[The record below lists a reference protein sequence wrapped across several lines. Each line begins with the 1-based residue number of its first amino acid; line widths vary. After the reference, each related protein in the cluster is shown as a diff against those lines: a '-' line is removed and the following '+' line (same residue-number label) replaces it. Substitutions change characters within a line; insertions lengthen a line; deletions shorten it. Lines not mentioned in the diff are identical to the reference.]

1 MNKKHYL
8 IIGIIVFMIL
18 LGISFISVELTSNL
32 TMILILF
39 LLLAYAFK
47 LIKKMIKMIKTDI
60 KSSYLKEEKQPNH
73 DENKAIYNDTL
84 STNKEDTVPNNI
96 IKEEPKRKPLF
107 SYADIEN
114 LYKHYSIEELEE
126 EINDTSSNLE
136 MLEDELD
143 LYPDD
148 KDMLLDK
155 MDLLNKFQ
163 ELGKLK
169 ISKLKEKQKEINETQ
184 NETKSDIEYIEVVGT
199 KYTDAYYILSNVVR
213 DNGGVWDVGGYQE
226 HEIILTLK
234 PEPNNQYDP
243 NAILVTY
250 ESPQNSKFDRSG
262 NIGYIPKE
270 VAAKTK
276 LTKSLKVKAIVKEG
290 FKNMYIKIPMKNKA
304 TKN

>member
-39 LLLAYAFK
+39 LLLVYLFK
-47 LIKKMIKMIKTDI
+47 LIKKMIKIDT
-60 KSSYLKEEKQPNH
+60 KSNYLKEEKQSNY
-73 DENKAIYNDTL
+73 DENKGSHNDTL
-84 STNKEDTVPNNI
+84 SINKEDTVPNNI
-96 IKEEPKRKPLF
+96 IKEEPERKPLF

-114 LYKHYSIEELEE
+114 LYKHYSLEGLEE
-126 EINDTSSNLE
+126 EINDTASSLE
-136 MLEDELD
+136 MIESELE

-148 KDMLLDK
+148 KYMLLDK

-184 NETKSDIEYIEVVGT
+184 DETKSDIEYIEVVGT
-199 KYTDAYYILSNVVR
+199 KYTDAYYILSNAIR
-213 DNGGVWDVGGYQE
+213 DRGEVWDVNGYQY
-226 HEIILTLK
+226 HDIVLTLQA
-234 PEPNNQYDP
+234 EPNNQYDP

-250 ESPQNSKFDRSG
+250 ENEK
-262 NIGYIPKE
+262 IGHLPKE
-270 VAAKTK
+270 VAARTK
-276 LTKSLKVKAIVKEG
+276 LTKPLKVKAIIKEG
-290 FKNMYIKIPMKNKA
+290 FKNMYIKIPMKNKT

>member
-39 LLLAYAFK
+39 LLLVQIFK
-47 LIKKMIKMIKTDI
+47 LIKKMIKKMKTDT
-60 KSSYLKEEKQPNH
+60 KSNYLKEEKQSNH
-73 DENKAIYNDTL
+73 DENKGSYNDTL
-84 STNKEDTVPNNI
+84 STNKEDTIPNNI

-114 LYKHYSIEELEE
+114 LYKHYSLEELEE
-126 EINDTSSNLE
+126 EINDTASNLE
-136 MLEDELD
+136 MIEGELD

-148 KDMLLDK
+148 KDMLLYK

-163 ELGKLK
+163 KLGKLK

-184 NETKSDIEYIEVVGT
+184 DETKSDIEYIEVVGT
-199 KYTDAYYILSNVVR
+199 KYTDAYYILSNAIR
-213 DNGGVWDVGGYQE
+213 DRGEVWDVNGYQY
-226 HEIILTLK
+226 HDIVLTLQA
-234 PEPNNQYDP
+234 EPDNQYDP

-250 ESPQNSKFDRSG
+250 ENEK
-262 NIGYIPKE
+262 IGHLPKE
-270 VAAKTK
+270 VAARTK
-276 LTKSLKVKAIVKEG
+276 LTKPLKVKAIIKEG
-290 FKNMYIKIPMKNKA
+290 FKNMYIKIPMKNKT